1 MNRHSNKSKHRRFAI
16 VFAMLLA
23 VASLSGCGANNDDSS
38 IGATDEQLGINAYEK
53 EIEVNPYDTET
64 PDATT
69 QSLESTTETVTT
81 MESTTESNQQSAAG
95 SNSSGT
101 GAGNSSSENTQYSS
115 EQASLPL
122 VPDVDE
128 TNDVKAGLGDFT
140 IDGNEYNIREVTP
153 EMVLS
158 DTGTSYRFSKKVE
171 RNQDFYFYGL
181 SFYGSPTSPIYVME
195 LLDRAGNVIVP
206 KVSNPDITDDM
217 LIKGIGYTN
226 DSAFSEYNEEEPEYI
241 TFCGGITVGTER
253 REIEKKL
260 GAGTAGQA
268 EDDEHPVVIYK
279 TSEATMV
286 VTYETVKSII
296 VLDGEPDTLD
306 YAQTILLLR
315 N

>member
-1 MNRHSNKSKHRRFAI
+1 
-16 VFAMLLA
+16 
-23 VASLSGCGANNDDSS
+23 
-38 IGATDEQLGINAYEK
+38 
-53 EIEVNPYDTET
+53 
-64 PDATT
+64 
-69 QSLESTTETVTT
+69 
-81 MESTTESNQQSAAG
+81 
-95 SNSSGT
+95 
-101 GAGNSSSENTQYSS
+101 
-115 EQASLPL
+115 
-122 VPDVDE
+122 
-128 TNDVKAGLGDFT
+128 
-140 IDGNEYNIREVTP
+140 
-153 EMVLS
+153 
-158 DTGTSYRFSKKVE
+158 
-171 RNQDFYFYGL
+171 
-181 SFYGSPTSPIYVME
+181 ME

>member
-53 EIEVNPYDTET
+53 EMEVNPYDTET

-95 SNSSGT
+95 SNSSDT
-101 GAGNSSSENTQYSS
+101 GAGNSSGENTQYSS

-153 EMVLS
+153 EMILS
-158 DTGTSYRFSKKVE
+158 DTGTSYLKE
-171 RNQDFYFYGL
+171 G
-181 SFYGSPTSPIYVME
+181 
-195 LLDRAGNVIVP
+195 
-206 KVSNPDITDDM
+206 
-217 LIKGIGYTN
+217 
-226 DSAFSEYNEEEPEYI
+226 
-241 TFCGGITVGTER
+241 
-253 REIEKKL
+253 
-260 GAGTAGQA
+260 
-268 EDDEHPVVIYK
+268 
-279 TSEATMV
+279 
-286 VTYETVKSII
+286 
-296 VLDGEPDTLD
+296 
-306 YAQTILLLR
+306 
-315 N
+315 